1 MAYCL
6 LFCKVRPKVRP
17 LHDWAVAGED
27 NSVVM
32 ITEIN
37 NKQVVVVVI
46 LVLPIS
52 FVNCGY

>member
-6 LFCKVRPKVRP
+6 LFCKVKLKP

-46 LVLPIS
+46 LVLPILL
-52 FVNCGY
+52 VNCGY

>member
-6 LFCKVRPKVRP
+6 LFCKVKVKLEP

-46 LVLPIS
+46 LVLPILL
-52 FVNCGY
+52 VICGY